1 MKDYSLNFEDF
12 TTFILNYKI
21 ENNLIIVKIAS
32 GENYVIPY
40 TLKNEK
46 KILEQMKKQVL
57 DSREFEAKQKEICLK
72 ACFGVFLNVC
82 ILLINVMMILL
93 GDGRLPIGNVL
104 ASVLS
109 VLFIPLEVYIIIDSK
124 EKIKDINKNRMF
136 LSNEKLLNEKVK
148 LNQNILSNMNT
159 KTKELSLND
168 MDKIKYKELKAILD
182 NIKRDE
188 EFRFEHS
195 SIQKEDAKVLTKKK
209 NN

>member
-1 MKDYSLNFEDF
+1 
-12 TTFILNYKI
+12 
-21 ENNLIIVKIAS
+21 
-32 GENYVIPY
+32 
-40 TLKNEK
+40 
-46 KILEQMKKQVL
+46 
-57 DSREFEAKQKEICLK
+57 
-72 ACFGVFLNVC
+72 
-82 ILLINVMMILL
+82 MMILS

-168 MDKIKYKELKAILD
+168 MDKIKYKELKTILD